1 MQEKYQKYKSKRF
14 KNNGKAIILSTCAI
28 CGSKKPKF
36 IKQQEAKG
44 LLSSLGLRTPLNKSI
59 RRYFVLIKYKMNKLI
74 NKFLLAGDRFMPEI
88 HLRQPQFT
96 YSACGPFTRHEERI
110 QKFKETGDTNYV
122 FKNELDQACFV
133 HDAAYSDSKD
143 LTKRT
148 IADKNLKN
156 RAFDIAK
163 DPKYDGY
170 QRGLASMVYIFFDS
184 KVSGSGAK
192 LIPEN
197 EQLAN
202 ELHKPIIRKF
212 EKGKVYSTFKDNIW
226 GVDLAGM
233 QLLSKY
239 NKGIRFLLCVIDIFS
254 KYAWV
259 VPFKDKKGI
268 RIVKAFQIILKQSN
282 RKTNK
287 IWVDKGSEFYNA
299 YFRKWLLDNDAVMY
313 STHNEG
319 KSVVAERFIRTL
331 KSKIYKYMTSI
342 SKNVYIDKL
351 DDIVDEYNKTYHTT
365 IKMKPIDVKD
375 NTYINTSK
383 EINNKDPKFKVGD
396 HVRKSKYKNIFA
408 KGYMPNWSEEV
419 FVIKKVKNTIP
430 WTYVINDL
438 NGEEIIGTFY
448 EKELQKTNQE

>member
-1 MQEKYQKYKSKRF
+1 M
-14 KNNGKAIILSTCAI
+14 NNA
-28 CGSKKPKF
+28 
-36 IKQQEAKG
+36 
-44 LLSSLGLRTPLNKSI
+44 
-59 RRYFVLIKYKMNKLI
+59 I
-74 NKFLLAGDRFMPEI
+74 NKFLLSGDKFMPEI

-122 FKNELDQACFV
+122 FKNELDKACFV
-133 HDAAYSDSKD
+133 HDATYSDSKD

-163 DPKYDGY
+163 DPKYDRY
-170 QRGLASMVYIFFDS
+170 QRGLASMVYGFFDS
-184 KVSGSGAK
+184 KVSENDAK

-202 ELHKPIIRKF
+202 ELHKPIIKKF
-212 EKGKVYSTFKDNIW
+212 GKRKVYSTFKDNIW
-226 GVDLAGM
+226 GVDLADI

-259 VPFKDKKGI
+259 VPLKDKKGI
-268 RIVKAFQIILKQSN
+268 SIVKAFQIILKQSN
-282 RKTNK
+282 RKPNK
-287 IWVDKGSEFYNA
+287 IWVDKGSEFYSA
-299 YFRKWLLDNDAVMY
+299 YFKKWLRDNDIVMY

-319 KSVVAERFIRTL
+319 KSVVAERFMRTL

-342 SKNVYIDKL
+342 SKNMYIGKL
-351 DDIVDEYNKTYHTT
+351 DDILDEYNNTYHTT

-383 EINNKDPKFKVGD
+383 EINNKDPKFKVAD
-396 HVRKSKYKNIFA
+396 HVRISKYKN
-408 KGYMPNWSEEV
+408 KGYMPNWSEEI
-419 FVIKKVKNTIP
+419 FVIKKVKNTVP

-438 NGEEIIGTFY
+438 NGEEIIGTLY
-448 EKELQKTNQE
+448 EKELQKTNQEEFRIEKVIRRKGDKLYVKWKGYDNSFNSWIDKGNLVQRT